1 MSADTVMVSIG
12 IDQIKALGG
21 ERMLLPEITNSS
33 ELAILLDLTKVTT
46 SMNESEIWGIDYCR
60 EVDMTNKK
68 PHFKS
73 EPTRMALPV
82 IEGRMAHAFTSK
94 AKEYIS
100 GEGRSAVWSA
110 NFDLSRNYSE
120 LVQFHMPK
128 DEIKKEAQSRISK
141 QRIGIRDIVG
151 QTNERTMM
159 AVQIPAGVCCGN
171 KVPTILL
178 PYFDNNETLNPEA
191 QKVWICIA
199 NSFVFDWISRKFVT
213 TSMNK
218 FIIEILRMP
227 DKIVPDSKEWD
238 ELVQL
243 YDKLEAEEFM
253 SLAWGK
259 LRAEIDAVVALSYQ
273 LNIKKMEQ
281 ILESFPL
288 IDKKERPI
296 HDEKRSTVTMD
307 SILSAM
313 GSKESRERCEKAFE
327 LGAIPYRPDGLISKQ
342 RTQSFSHSA

>member
-21 ERMLLPEITNSS
+21 KRMLLPEITNSS
-33 ELAILLDLTKVTT
+33 ELAILSDLAKVTT

-73 EPTRMALPV
+73 EPSHLALPV
-82 IEGRMAHAFTSK
+82 IEGRMVHAFTSK
-94 AKEYIS
+94 AKEYIR
-100 GEGRSAVWSA
+100 GEGRSANWSA
-110 NFDLSRNYSE
+110 NFDSNRNYSE

-128 DEIKKEAQSRISK
+128 DEIQEEAQSRIGK

-178 PYFDNNETLNPEA
+178 PYFENNETLNLEA

-227 DKIVPDSKEWD
+227 DKIVPGSKEWD

-243 YDKLEAEEFM
+243 YDKLETEEFM
-253 SLAWGK
+253 SLKWGK
-259 LRAEIDAVVALSYQ
+259 IRAEIDAIVARSCQ
-273 LNIKKMEQ
+273 LNITKMGQ
-281 ILESFPL
+281 ILDSFPL
-288 IDKKERPI
+288 IDKMEHPI
-296 HDEKRSTVTMD
+296 HDEKHSTVTKD
-307 SILSAM
+307 SVLSKM
-313 GSKESRERCEKAFE
+313 GSKRSKKRCEEAFQI
-327 LGAIPYRPDGLISKQ
+327 GAIPYRPAGLISEQ
-342 RTQSFSHSA
+342 